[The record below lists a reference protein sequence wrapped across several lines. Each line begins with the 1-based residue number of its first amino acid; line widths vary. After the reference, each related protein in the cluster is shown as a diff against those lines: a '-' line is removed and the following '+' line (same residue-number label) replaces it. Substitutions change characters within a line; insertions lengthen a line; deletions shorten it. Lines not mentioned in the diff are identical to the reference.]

1 MTELDNFTLVSQFA
15 TKKFIK
21 SKILTSMLLIFLK
34 YILYFCNQLSCI
46 FIEFPLQWPTY
57 QMSGRNDEPKS
68 WFWIKIKS
76 RKGPMCKVRGLKF
89 IKVMLHGFRTIH
101 ISHKHIFR
109 LYGIPSPSS
118 IFSGSKN
125 CHFPTHL
132 PLQVLT

>member
-1 MTELDNFTLVSQFA
+1 MDDRVRQLYIGEPICHEEVHQ
-15 TKKFIK
+15 IK
-21 SKILTSMLLIFLK
+21 NTYK
-34 YILYFCNQLSCI
+34 YVTYNILYFYNQLSCI
-46 FIEFPLQWPTY
+46 FNEITLQWPTY

-101 ISHKHIFR
+101 ILHKHIFR
-109 LYGIPSPSS
+109 LLGISSPCIS